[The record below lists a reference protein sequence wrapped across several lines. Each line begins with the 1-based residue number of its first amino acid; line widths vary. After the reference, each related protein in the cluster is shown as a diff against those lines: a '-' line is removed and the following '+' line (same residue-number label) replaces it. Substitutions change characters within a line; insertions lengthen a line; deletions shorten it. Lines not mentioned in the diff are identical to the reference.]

1 MMLNGNPARIN
12 PDTPMEDQAE
22 SLPYNKK
29 WEFPRTRLRLGLFF
43 FDILRH
49 FVKR

>member
-29 WEFPRTRLRLGLFF
+29 WEFLHYFHYWVEYG
-43 FDILRH
+43 
-49 FVKR
+49 